1 MPTSPLSSRLR
12 TLLAG
17 FVVLS
22 LAGCGSDPADGADLP
37 DASGDGAPA
46 VEGRSLAAPPDLQ
59 VGEWWRMEVDP
70 DLVGATFEA
79 TLVVTDVEDGRATLG
94 IVPDDFSHHFLV
106 LHVPPL
112 GDLELATMAWHV
124 MWDDFEALR
133 FPLEEG
139 RTWEADFHGNDVTA
153 EVTRV
158 EGNRA
163 WIGYT
168 GEDEI
173 EAVYD
178 ADQGM
183 ITEFDEERLLLSFRV
198 LEHGTGY
205 EGPVRKMNRIRL
217 GLMERGPA
225 EPADEASGESGRR
238 TATVE
243 VESGATD
250 GSISLVVWNRGFEDE
265 PGRYR
270 IVATA
275 PDGTVLEETFETG
288 VGGPSV
294 VPASFGHDVVDGT
307 WQIDFERDGP
317 AGLLVELFTY
327 DLVEVE
333 LGAGG
338 QVVASGG

>member
-1 MPTSPLSSRLR
+1 MPTSPLRHSLR
-12 TLLAG
+12 ALLAG
-17 FVVLS
+17 TVVLA
-22 LAGCGSDPADGADLP
+22 LAACGSDSVEGAGLED
-37 DASGDGAPA
+37 DASDRTPA

-70 DLVGATFEA
+70 DLVDPTFEV

-94 IVPDDFSHHFLV
+94 IVPDGFSHHFLV

-112 GDLELATMAWHV
+112 GDLDLATMAWHV

-163 WIGYT
+163 WISYS

-178 ADQGM
+178 ADMGM
-183 ITEFDEERLLLSFRV
+183 ITEFSEERLLLSFRV

-205 EGPVRKMNRIRL
+205 EGPVRKMNQIRL
-217 GLMERGPA
+217 GLMERGPD
-225 EPADEASGESGRR
+225 EPADEAAGHSGRR

-243 VESGATD
+243 VDSGSSD

-270 IVATA
+270 MVATA
-275 PDGTVLEETFETG
+275 PDGTVLEETFETE
-288 VGGPSV
+288 VGSPSV
-294 VPASFGHDVVDGT
+294 IPASFGHDVVDGT

-327 DLVEVE
+327 DLVELE

-338 QVVASGG
+338 AVVARGR